1 MLVWVQ
7 IPICHITK
15 DILVT
20 ESTRG
25 EVIYPQWRDSTY
37 ESFVHKY
44 AFKALWRVSGTKSYY
59 EIKSP
64 ALLHQ
69 VYSHTSDKS
78 RLVSYF
84 VKLSSFWWN
93 KSKHVKCN

>member
-7 IPICHITK
+7 MPICCTTK
-15 DILVT
+15 DNLVT
-20 ESTRG
+20 ESTKG
-25 EVIYPQWRDSTY
+25 KVIYPQWRNSTY

-59 EIKSP
+59 D

-84 VKLSSFWWN
+84 AKFNSWW
-93 KSKHVKCN
+93 

>member
-7 IPICHITK
+7 MPICCIKK

-59 EIKSP
+59 ENKI
-64 ALLHQ
+64 ALSIASS
-69 VYSHTSDKS
+69 VF
-78 RLVSYF
+78 SY
-84 VKLSSFWWN
+84 VRQK
-93 KSKHVKCN
+93 